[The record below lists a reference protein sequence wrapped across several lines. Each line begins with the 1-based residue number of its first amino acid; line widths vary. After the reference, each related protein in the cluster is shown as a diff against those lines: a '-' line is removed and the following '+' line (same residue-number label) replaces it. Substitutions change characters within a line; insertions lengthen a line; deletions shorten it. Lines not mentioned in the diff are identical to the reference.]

1 MKNTR
6 KKCPT
11 TSTDQV
17 VIIRIPGQL
26 REGVVGKN
34 GLESIVKKGGSGEK
48 GGYNYEGGRFSLLGV
63 WEWESHGGP
72 IIRIEHNIR
81 AVDGVEKA
89 LLRT

>member
-34 GLESIVKKGGSGEK
+34 GLEGIIQKKGGGGGGK
-48 GGYNYEGGRFSLLGV
+48 GGYTDKGGRFSLLGV
-63 WEWESHGGP
+63 WEWESQGGP
-72 IIRIEHNIR
+72 MISIEH
-81 AVDGVEKA
+81 K
-89 LLRT
+89 